1 MKINK
6 KRISVV
12 TYPYWHYTFEYC
24 LDSIAACGFENVEFW
39 AASPQYCYTDYTQ
52 HEREVRKREIAE
64 MLRTRGLSMPV
75 FHPEQSNMYPL
86 NIASPEAYIR
96 EHSMQYVREYI
107 EDCAVFGAKTMILAP
122 GRRDHD
128 DPNPDHYKR
137 AVESISLLAD
147 YAKQHQVLLAIE
159 EWPAF
164 MCAFADNLGQLQQLL
179 SDVGKDNVRACLN
192 TCAMHGNGE
201 TIGDYI
207 RAFGTEIAH
216 VHFADIGGQTLGK
229 GRDVAADL
237 KALED
242 SAYSGYLSLDIQFR
256 DCCVNPDPAVF
267 ASAAWLKK
275 HGYLAQE

>member
-207 RAFGTEIAH
+207 RARCGRGFEGVGGFRLQRILVSGYPIPGLLRESRPCRVCLCGLAKKAWLFGAGVTASVIHKMGLA
-216 VHFADIGGQTLGK
+216 QS
-229 GRDVAADL
+229 VAAL
-237 KALED
+237 M
-242 SAYSGYLSLDIQFR
+242 
-256 DCCVNPDPAVF
+256 
-267 ASAAWLKK
+267 
-275 HGYLAQE
+275 